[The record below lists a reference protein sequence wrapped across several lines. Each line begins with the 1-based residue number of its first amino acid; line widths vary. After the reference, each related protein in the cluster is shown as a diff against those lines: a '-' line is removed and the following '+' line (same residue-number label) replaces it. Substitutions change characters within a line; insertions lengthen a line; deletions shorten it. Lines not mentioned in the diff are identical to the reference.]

1 MHVMDVAMIQ
11 DNQDLINRLESFL
24 SNPLQ
29 PFDYSLLQQ
38 AYNEIMALRKA
49 KDTLYTTINLVGDLN
64 IKYEADAQRWR
75 QATYHLAH
83 MLSRLDGGADADKFA
98 VEAYEATSTCY
109 CEIENQVYCH
119 IHW

>member
-1 MHVMDVAMIQ
+1 MLAMGVVMIQ
-11 DNQDLINRLESFL
+11 DNKDILQRLESYL

-29 PFDYSLLQQ
+29 PFDYALMQE
-38 AYNEIMALRKA
+38 AYNEIMSMRR
-49 KDTLYTTINLVGDLN
+49 LN
-64 IKYEADAQRWR
+64 RAESYHWR
-75 QATYHLAH
+75 EATYHLAH